1 MDPSPQI
8 DPLLDSAA
16 PIPLSTELLPPLG
29 VSQHAT
35 PSSSNPTAP
44 KNKAQRSRRTNA
56 QMVVW
61 RSEQTKLNRARAEHR
76 QEARI
81 VKEKAKPSPKKKKS
95 TTTTSY
101 LDSSKNSDRG
111 KNFVYEDFENICS
124 YLENSQHRSDL
135 FGEGEKTSVGAAKLT
150 KSKAFEVF
158 AAWMN
163 QHNPELFLSGR
174 RLQQRLS
181 SYKSKYVEAKNFEE
195 GTGAGILDKDGPQ
208 TLAEV
213 LDGKCP
219 CFDRIDAIYREKP
232 NVIPMLEFDHSQPAA
247 TLPPANELTDD
258 DEDDSSEEIIFEGQK
273 KTQAN
278 QPRGGVM
285 AEDPISLADHSS
297 EDQALPSE
305 LSSEEYLLPDTLS
318 LPDLVAEQ
326 SSKCPTATTIPHQP
340 VEVRL
345 PSAPTAK
352 IKPPQPNVTPHS
364 PAPSTLRVSRGNKPG
379 PSTQPDPLARGSH
392 APEPKSKMTLA
403 SSFTQGNDRKFSL
416 LDKQL
421 EIDQSR
427 RGGEAAQ
434 AEREQ
439 NRADR
444 KDARE
449 SSIMEK
455 RLNFDEAR
463 LKRQDDKEDKA
474 ALEASKKED
483 RLRGERKE
491 MVTSMMAEG
500 RSTSDIAAL
509 VKLVFG

>member
-1 MDPSPQI
+1 MDPSSQI

-29 VSQHAT
+29 ISQHAT
-35 PSSSNPTAP
+35 PNSSNPTAP

-56 QMVVW
+56 QMIVW

-76 QEARI
+76 QMARI

-150 KSKAFEVF
+150 KSKAFE
-158 AAWMN
+158 
-163 QHNPELFLSGR
+163 
-174 RLQQRLS
+174 
-181 SYKSKYVEAKNFEE
+181 YVEAKNFEE

-258 DEDDSSEEIIFEGQK
+258 DEDDSSEDIIFEGQK

-340 VEVRL
+340 VAVRL

-403 SSFTQGNDRKFSL
+403 SSFTQGNDRKFNL

-427 RGGEAAQ
+427 RGREASQ
-434 AEREQ
+434 AERER

-444 KDARE
+444 KDERE

-463 LKRQDDKEDKA
+463 LKRQDDKEEKA
-474 ALEASKKED
+474 ASEASKKED